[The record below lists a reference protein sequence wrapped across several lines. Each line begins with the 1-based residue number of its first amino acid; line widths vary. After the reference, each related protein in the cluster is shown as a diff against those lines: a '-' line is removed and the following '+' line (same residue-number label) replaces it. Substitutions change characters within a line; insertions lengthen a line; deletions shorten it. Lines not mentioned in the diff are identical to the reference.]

1 MEKEVSFTTDHCRKY
16 VDDIEADIKVIKSC
30 LSDPSGSTVC
40 RGKSFL
46 LF

>member
-46 LF
+46 